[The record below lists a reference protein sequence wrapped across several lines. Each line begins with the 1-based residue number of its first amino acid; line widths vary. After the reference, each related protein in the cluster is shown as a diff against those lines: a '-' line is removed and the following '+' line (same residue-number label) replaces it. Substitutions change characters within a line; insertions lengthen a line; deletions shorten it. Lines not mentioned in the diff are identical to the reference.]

1 MAKSKKKRKKGKR
14 VQGVRMVKDPH
25 LGPVR
30 FRTLSPE
37 ELRSLAASIS
47 DNEPDPAVL
56 GADEHLDKAS
66 EATLRSVSLDAEI
79 LRVAL
84 LDDRVKQRLCLDGG
98 DGRELTV
105 EDGLAMERIAAEV
118 RRLSRGGG

>member
-1 MAKSKKKRKKGKR
+1 MAKGKKKRKKGKR
-14 VQGVRMVKDPH
+14 VRKDHLVKDPH

-37 ELRSLAASIS
+37 KLRSLAASIS

-56 GADEHLDKAS
+56 GADQHLGKAS
-66 EATLRSVSLDAEI
+66 EATLRSVSLDGEI
-79 LRVAL
+79 LRAAL
-84 LDDRVKQRLCLDGG
+84 LDDHLKRRLCLDG
-98 DGRELTV
+98 DEGRELTV
-105 EDGLAMERIAAEV
+105 EDGVAMERIAAEV